1 MHNGEEMKKIVLI
14 FFISLFVFN
23 VFSQNEEKR
32 DALSFYREGNYAAA
46 IAICEDE
53 ISSDPERVD
62 AYVVMCWALIAN
74 KQYAE
79 ARQRAQDGLRVSSYD
94 LRLIE
99 SLAEACYYLGQN
111 NAALEQFQRF
121 VANAPDSNSR
131 IGSSYYYMGEIY
143 IRQARYQHADIAFTT
158 AVQKRPQQD
167 SWWVRLGYARE
178 RAGNY
183 YESLSAYDEALR
195 LNPALVD
202 AQTGKQR
209 VSSHLR

>member
-1 MHNGEEMKKIVLI
+1 MKKI
-14 FFISLFVFN
+14 ISLVFVSLFIFN
-23 VFSQNEEKR
+23 VFSQNAEKR
-32 DALSFYREGNYAAA
+32 DALGFYREGNYATA
-46 IAICEDE
+46 ILICEDE
-53 ISSDPERVD
+53 IRSNPENVES
-62 AYVVMCWALIAN
+62 YVVMCWALIAN

-79 ARQRAQDGLRVSSYD
+79 ARQRAQDGLRVSPYD
-94 LRLIE
+94 LRLTE
-99 SLAEACYYLGQN
+99 SFAEACYYLGQN
-111 NAALEQFQRF
+111 NVALEQFQRF

-131 IGSSYYYMGEIY
+131 VGSSYYYMGEIY

-167 SWWVRLGYARE
+167 SWWVRLGFARE

-183 YESLSAYDEALR
+183 YESLAAYDEALR

>member
-1 MHNGEEMKKIVLI
+1 MYNGEKMKKIISI

-32 DALSFYREGNYAAA
+32 DALGFYREGNYTAS
-46 IAICEDE
+46 IAICEEE
-53 ISSDPERVD
+53 IGADPERVD

-79 ARQRAQDGLRVSSYD
+79 ARQRAQDGLRVSPYD
-94 LRLIE
+94 LRLTE
-99 SLAEACYYLGQN
+99 SLAETYYYLGQN

-121 VANAPDSNSR
+121 VANAPDSNAR

-158 AVQKRPQQD
+158 AVQKRPQQE

-183 YESLSAYDEALR
+183 YESLAAYDEALR

-202 AQTGKQR
+202 AQTGRQR
-209 VSSHLR
+209 VSTQIR